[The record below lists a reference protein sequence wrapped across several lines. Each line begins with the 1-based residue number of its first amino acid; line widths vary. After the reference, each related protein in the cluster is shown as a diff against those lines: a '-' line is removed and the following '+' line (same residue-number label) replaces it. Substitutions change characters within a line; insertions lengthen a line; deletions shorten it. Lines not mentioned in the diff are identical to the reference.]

1 MRTFLPFKFETLT
14 FICIPKYFIYS
25 IVLISVM
32 KRKKVINIALK
43 SEMAQI
49 FLDTLFLQMTQLL

>member
-14 FICIPKYFIYS
+14 FTCIPKYFIYS